1 MEEKNYK
8 IFAVNRRLRLEKL
21 MSLGM
26 VHKEKSQGRLF
37 LCEKVFN
44 FWKISGLD
52 HIKLKHALKFQ
63 RDII

>member
-37 LCEKVFN
+37 LCEKVFY
-44 FWKISGLD
+44 
-52 HIKLKHALKFQ
+52 IKLKHVLKFQ
-63 RDII
+63 RYNIALFHA